1 MKIIDL
7 KKVNRILL
15 VMVIFLSY
23 QIPVWAD
30 TDHTTVK
37 IPVQQIFSS
46 EAEDISGRCSYVMTT
61 NQDDAP
67 MPEESRNMK
76 YSWKMENNSAVEIV
90 MKVKTA
96 GLYQYKIYQTSEK
109 KDNYQYDQN
118 SYVVIV
124 EAFYDQEN
132 QLKVVT
138 VVKNYK
144 GEKVESI
151 IFENCYIGKDKEE
164 DSSQSSNAPNVPKP
178 HRSSKSGR
186 VKTGDDSSIIGYFI
200 LLVISA
206 VCMGILIDEKQRRKK
221 EESQNKK

>member
-1 MKIIDL
+1 MKLTDL
-7 KKVNRILL
+7 KKVKIILL
-15 VMVIFLSY
+15 VMIVFLSY
-23 QIPVWAD
+23 QRPVLAAVD
-30 TDHTTVK
+30 YTNVK

-46 EAEDISGRCSYVMTT
+46 EAEKVSDEFSYVMTT
-61 NQDDAP
+61 NQNEAP
-67 MPEESRNMK
+67 MPEGSRNLQYFWTMK
-76 YSWKMENNSAVEIV
+76 NNVGAEIV
-90 MKVKTA
+90 MKVRKV
-96 GLYQYKIYQTSEK
+96 GRYQYKIYQTSEK
-109 KDNYQYDQN
+109 KDNYLYDQN

>member
-1 MKIIDL
+1 
-7 KKVNRILL
+7 
-15 VMVIFLSY
+15 
-23 QIPVWAD
+23 
-30 TDHTTVK
+30 
-37 IPVQQIFSS
+37 
-46 EAEDISGRCSYVMTT
+46 
-61 NQDDAP
+61 

-138 VVKNYK
+138 VVKNHK

-151 IFENCYIGKDKEE
+151 I
-164 DSSQSSNAPNVPKP
+164 
-178 HRSSKSGR
+178 
-186 VKTGDDSSIIGYFI
+186 
-200 LLVISA
+200 
-206 VCMGILIDEKQRRKK
+206 
-221 EESQNKK
+221 

>member
-7 KKVNRILL
+7 KKVNSILL
-15 VMVIFLSY
+15 VIVIFLSY

-30 TDHTTVK
+30 TDYTTVK

-138 VVKNYK
+138 VLKNHK
-144 GEKVESI
+144 GEK
-151 IFENCYIGKDKEE
+151 E

-178 HRSSKSGR
+178 HRASKSGR